1 MQHPISVHSEIGQL
15 ETVLVKRPGRE
26 LDNLTPD
33 HMERLLFDDIPAL
46 PVAQQEHDAFAEVLR
61 DHGAEVLY
69 LEQLSAEAL
78 DVDPSARAEFVEDVL
93 NESGHTVGGYEDF
106 IREYLLSLPSQKLID
121 EVMCGIRK
129 CELDA
134 PGVKG
139 LQDLMDRRYP
149 FYLDPMP
156 NLYFTRDPAASIG
169 KGMTLNRMFAEARRR
184 ESLFMK
190 YVLKYHPRFAA
201 HDVPVWLDRDQSYW
215 IEGGDELVLTSD
227 TIAIGVSQRTS
238 APAIENLAR
247 NLFARQKHITRVL
260 ALEIPETRAF
270 MHLDT
275 VFTMVNYNQFT
286 IHPAIQ
292 NNDGGLNIY
301 TLEADSQAPRGLK
314 FTHND
319 DLSGTLKAVLGVDE
333 LDLIPCGGGDPLI
346 AAREQWNDGSN
357 TLAIAPGVVVT
368 YSRNY
373 VSNELMRKHGLEV
386 IEITGSE
393 LSRGRGGPRC
403 MSQPIRRADVATPSH
418 LPKLAPMK
426 APSPCDSSYSK

>member
-1 MQHPISVHSEIGQL
+1 MNYPVSVYSEIGKL
-15 ETVLVKRPGRE
+15 ESVLVKRPGRE
-26 LDNLTPD
+26 LENLTPEY
-33 HMERLLFDDIPAL
+33 MEGLLFDDIPAL
-46 PVAQQEHDAFAEVLR
+46 PVAQQEHDAFVQVLR
-61 DHGAEVLY
+61 DRGAEVLY
-69 LEQLSAEAL
+69 LENLSAEAL
-78 DVDPSARAEFVEDVL
+78 DANPAARTEFVADILE
-93 NESGHTVGGYEDF
+93 ESGHTVGGYEDLVK
-106 IREYLLSLPSQKLID
+106 EYLLSLPSPELID

-129 CELDA
+129 SRLNA
-134 PGVKG
+134 PPSTRG

-169 KGMTLNRMFAEARRR
+169 NGMSINRMYAEARRR
-184 ESLFMK
+184 ESLFMR
-190 YVLKYHPRFAA
+190 YVLKYHPDFAP
-201 HDVPVWLDRDQSYW
+201 HDVPIWLDRDQHYW
-215 IEGGDELVLTSD
+215 IEGGDELVLTAD

-247 NLFARQKHITRVL
+247 NLFARQKHINRVL

-292 NNDGGLNIY
+292 NDDGGLNIY
-301 TLEADSQAPRGLK
+301 TIEADPDSPRGLS

-319 DLSGTLKAVLGVDE
+319 DLVGTLKSTLGVDE
-333 LDLIPCGGGDPLI
+333 LDLIPCGGGDPLV

-373 VSNELMRKHGLEV
+373 VSNELMRQHGLEV
-386 IEITGSE
+386 LEITGSE
-393 LSRGRGGPRC
+393 LVRGRGGPRC
-403 MSQPIRRADVATPSH
+403 MSQPFRRESIVQ
-418 LPKLAPMK
+418 
-426 APSPCDSSYSK
+426 

>member
-1 MQHPISVHSEIGQL
+1 MNDPISVHSEIGQL
-15 ETVLVKRPGRE
+15 EAVLVKRPGRE
-26 LDNLTPD
+26 LENLTPD
-33 HMERLLFDDIPAL
+33 YMERLLFDDIPAL
-46 PVAQQEHDAFAEVLR
+46 PVAQREHDAFAQVLADR
-61 DHGAEVLY
+61 GAEVLY
-69 LEQLSAEAL
+69 LEKLSAEAL
-78 DVDPSARAEFVEDVL
+78 DASSGAREAFVHDVVTESA
-93 NESGHTVGGYEDF
+93 HTVGGYEEF
-106 IREYLLSLPSQKLID
+106 ITEYLLSLPSEQLID

-129 CELDA
+129 CSLET
-134 PGVKG
+134 PGTKG

-169 KGMTLNRMFAEARRR
+169 NGMTLNRMYAVARQR

-190 YVLKYHPRFAA
+190 YVLKYHPRFAP
-201 HDVPVWLDRDQSYW
+201 HDVPVWLDRAQTYH
-215 IEGGDELVLTSD
+215 IEGGDELVLTND
-227 TIAIGVSQRTS
+227 TIAIGVSQRSS

-247 NLFARQKHITRVL
+247 NLFANQKNITRVL
-260 ALEIPETRAF
+260 AMEIPETRAF

-292 NNDGGLNIY
+292 NDDGGLNIY
-301 TLEADSQAPRGLK
+301 TLESAPDSPRGLK
-314 FTHND
+314 ITHND
-319 DLSGTLKAVLGVDE
+319 DLHGTLKDVLEVDE

-373 VSNELMRKHGLEV
+373 VSNELMRQHGLEV
-386 IEITGSE
+386 IEIVGSE

-403 MSQPIRRADVATPSH
+403 MSQPIRRAEVNKPAV
-418 LPKLAPMK
+418 LPPLKK
-426 APSPCDSSYSK
+426 VVIDNPCAQ